1 MSHRPALALLLMAM
15 LISACGVEPTTGE
28 IASLEDPTD
37 AAPAFTE
44 PADDELTMEEGLIA
58 FTECLREQ
66 GLEVGDPTV
75 DADGNLQMPPI
86 EMSIEAS
93 DEAGTEVFEREIN
106 DKFAA
111 CESVLPQMAFTGN
124 NLPEV
129 SEMEDLLV
137 EYAGCMRDNGVDMP
151 DPDFSGGGGMIDLG
165 ISDPTDS
172 TFQAAD
178 EACRSILAGFG
189 PMGG

>member
-1 MSHRPALALLLMAM
+1 MSLAELPERLRSLSPVGEVTADQSVPSQYRMVPF
-15 LISACGVEPTTGE
+15 CPT
-28 IASLEDPTD
+28 A
-37 AAPAFTE
+37 
-44 PADDELTMEEGLIA
+44 
-58 FTECLREQ
+58 
-66 GLEVGDPTV
+66 
-75 DADGNLQMPPI
+75 QMSFGP
-86 EMSIEAS
+86 
-93 DEAGTEVFEREIN
+93 
-106 DKFAA
+106 
-111 CESVLPQMAFTGN
+111 LPQMAFTGS

-151 DPDFSGGGGMIDLG
+151 DPDFSGGSVMIDLG
-165 ISDPTDS
+165 IADPNDP

>member
-1 MSHRPALALLLMAM
+1 MSHRPAAAILVMAL
-15 LISACGVEPTTGE
+15 LISACGGESATTE

-37 AAPAFTE
+37 AATATTE
-44 PADDELTMEEGLIA
+44 AIDTELAMEEGLIA

-66 GLEVGDPTV
+66 GLEVGNPTV

-86 EMSIEAS
+86 EISIEAS
-93 DEAGTEVFEREIN
+93 DEAGIEGFEREIN

-111 CESVLPQMAFTGN
+111 CESLMPRMGFTGSD
-124 NLPEV
+124 LPDF
-129 SEMEDLLV
+129 SEMEDMLV

-151 DPDFSGGGGMIDLG
+151 DPDFSAGGGMIDLG
-165 ISDPTDS
+165 IADPNDAA
-172 TFQAAD
+172 FQAAD